1 MATPDN
7 IVRVPKPRRTAYNP
21 NRPLDKNLLIKHQ
34 VEHFHEADLNLP
46 QEWQTGIDIST
57 ITTEG
62 EAAAYI
68 RKVTEAI
75 HKTGGSAGRIRRAP

>member
-7 IVRVPKPRRTAYNP
+7 LVRVPKPGRGAFNP
-21 NRPLDKNLLIKHQ
+21 DRQLYKNLLIKNQ
-34 VEHFHEADLNLP
+34 VEHFHEADRNLP
-46 QEWQTGIDIST
+46 PEWQTGIDIGT

-62 EAAAYI
+62 GAAAYI

-75 HKTGGSAGRIRRAP
+75 HKSGGRADKVRRAP